1 MQDIGNVGHMAI
13 DFMNKSFDVKP
24 FRGIPI
30 PFPRYAI
37 DKIGHIDFQQ
47 EKWQYRYGLRGS
59 IIIFEGGSR
68 QQKTN
73 QELYQLFEN
82 VINIAS
88 EYSAHLICT
97 LGEFHTNRKHGNSL
111 KALFS
116 RIPREIAIQ
125 ILRPSPAN
133 TLIFTN
139 NGLRRLDSRVC

>member
-1 MQDIGNVGHMAI
+1 
-13 DFMNKSFDVKP
+13 MNKSFDVKP

-37 DKIGHIDFQQ
+37 DNIGHIDFQQ
-47 EKWQYRYGLRGS
+47 EKWEYRYGLGRS
-59 IIIFEGGSR
+59 IIIFEGGSG

-73 QELYQLFEN
+73 QELHQQCED

-97 LGEFHTNRKHGNSL
+97 LGEFHTDRKDGNSL
-111 KALFS
+111 KAFFS
-116 RIPREIAIQ
+116 PITREITIQ

-133 TLIFTN
+133 TLILTN
-139 NGLRRLDSRVC
+139 SGLQRFDSLVC